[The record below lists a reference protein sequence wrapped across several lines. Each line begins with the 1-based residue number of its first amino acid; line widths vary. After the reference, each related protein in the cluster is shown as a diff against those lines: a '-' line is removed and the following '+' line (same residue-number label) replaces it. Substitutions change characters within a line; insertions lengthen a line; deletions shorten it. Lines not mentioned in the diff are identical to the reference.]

1 MTDSSDFHS
10 DEARPEPPEWDAPD
24 ESPPTE
30 PRGEL
35 VPPPRKPPTAI
46 SGPVEGPFP
55 PRPRRFV
62 EAWRQPGWRG
72 QSRLTRLTNEFFDA
86 LDGVADRVAEQ
97 LGLR

>member
-1 MTDSSDFHS
+1 MGESPDPHAETP
-10 DEARPEPPEWDAPD
+10 RPEPPEPSTPD

-30 PRGEL
+30 PSGEL

-46 SGPVEGPFP
+46 SGPVEPSFP
-55 PRPRRFV
+55 PSPRRFI

-72 QSRLTRLTNEFFDA
+72 QSRLARLTNELFDA